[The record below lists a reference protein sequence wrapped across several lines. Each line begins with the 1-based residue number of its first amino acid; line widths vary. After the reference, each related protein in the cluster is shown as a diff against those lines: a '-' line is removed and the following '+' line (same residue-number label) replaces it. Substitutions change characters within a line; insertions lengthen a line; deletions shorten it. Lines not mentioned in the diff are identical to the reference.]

1 MKYLIF
7 AFCFVFASSAFA
19 ADGGGLGGFAQ
30 SIVDYAEYF
39 KYFITDGIP
48 SFFERMAAWAVE
60 MYVYLKFVMYLETIK
75 FSWGVAKVIL
85 QDLSITQHLETMF
98 SYLPSSLRA
107 FAFDCRIVDAI
118 NVVLNAYVTRFVF
131 RII

>member
-7 AFCFVFASSAFA
+7 ILFFAFIPSAFA
-19 ADGGGLGGFAQ
+19 ADGLAGFAQ
-30 SIVDYAEYF
+30 DIVDYGEYIKF
-39 KYFITDGIP
+39 FITDGIP
-48 SFFERMAAWAVE
+48 SFFERVAAWAVQF
-60 MYVYLKFVMYLETIK
+60 YVYLKFTIYLESIK

-85 QDLSITQHLETMF
+85 QDLSITQHLESMF
-98 SYLPSSLRA
+98 NYLPSSLRA

-118 NVVLNAYVTRFVF
+118 NVVLNAYVTRIVF